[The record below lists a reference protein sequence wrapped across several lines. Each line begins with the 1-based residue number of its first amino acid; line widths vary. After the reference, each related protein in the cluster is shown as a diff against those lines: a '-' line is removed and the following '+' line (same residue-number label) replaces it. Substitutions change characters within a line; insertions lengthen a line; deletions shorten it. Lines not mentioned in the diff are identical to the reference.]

1 METICEPRR
10 LDHAWSAQ
18 YERLARVFAQ
28 IIGSTTGDIV
38 EIGCGRGQLTIPLSK
53 QIPLSK
59 IVAVDRFQGPYR
71 GDRQRLRT
79 ALQNEGLEDRVKLVH
94 SDCWRW
100 FENQSCS
107 AHDVLISSE
116 LLAELD
122 SAELRRFVA
131 ETYRVLRLGGL
142 TVHSFLS
149 PYGINP
155 RQRRLI
161 TADSDPR
168 WTKYP
173 PKEWFSPSPELV
185 RRKLLQAGFAKI
197 RVHRVPSR
205 IRFIGS
211 AARILLRR
219 WGVRQAFMK
228 LNKEKLDEDGL
239 EPPDWIV
246 VEARKSR
253 THPIT

>member
-18 YERLARVFAQ
+18 YERLAQVFAQ

-53 QIPLSK
+53 QIPLSR

-79 ALQNEGLEDRVKLVH
+79 ALQNEGLKDRVKLVH

-122 SAELRRFVA
+122 LDRMTSLLNM
-131 ETYRVLRLGGL
+131 TQRLGLGGIA
-142 TVHSFLS
+142 VAFLD
-149 PYGINP
+149 
-155 RQRRLI
+155 L
-161 TADSDPR
+161 D
-168 WTKYP
+168 YP
-173 PKEWFSPSPELV
+173 
-185 RRKLLQAGFAKI
+185 
-197 RVHRVPSR
+197 
-205 IRFIGS
+205 
-211 AARILLRR
+211 AAAPLGR
-219 WGVRQAFMK
+219 
-228 LNKEKLDEDGL
+228 
-239 EPPDWIV
+239 P
-246 VEARKSR
+246 
-253 THPIT
+253 